1 MDTGV
6 NEFCIS
12 PSISILLLL
21 SGLNVE
27 ETTNRCVCCKMKTNK
42 KSYILP
48 CGHSAHVNCYRKYS
62 YTKKSMR
69 CPDCNL
75 FEVKDYDAK
84 SEITNVSL

>member
-1 MDTGV
+1 
-6 NEFCIS
+6 
-12 PSISILLLL
+12 
-21 SGLNVE
+21 
-27 ETTNRCVCCKMKTNK
+27 MKTNK